1 MSQTLRMPLP
11 ARPVQQAPT
20 ARVFTRSRGVTRK
33 AHRTMI
39 YGPGGIG
46 KTSLAALCPN
56 VVIADLEGGSVDHDV
71 ERVTA
76 DEGIKTFAD
85 LRSWIQT
92 AEFKPD
98 EVICIDSVTKAEEW
112 AIADVLDTVKTRDG
126 GKAQGIED
134 YGYKDGYSY
143 LYERMVMLLADLDRL
158 YVKGHSIILIAHSI
172 DAAEKNAVGEDY
184 RKRRPRLL
192 NADKTNV
199 EAKYREWCDHVLC
212 VELDL
217 NVKKGKAV
225 GGGSRTIYTTDTPAR
240 VAKSRT
246 LAPDPAVYEY
256 GDGSIWSVL
265 MGTN

>member
-1 MSQTLRMPLP
+1 MAQTLRMPLP
-11 ARPVQQAPT
+11 ARPVQQAPA

-46 KTSLAALCPN
+46 KTSLAALCPRT
-56 VVIADLEGGSVDHDV
+56 VIADIEGGSVDHDV
-71 ERVTA
+71 ERVT
-76 DEGIKTFAD
+76 GIESFTD
-85 LRSWIQT
+85 LRSWLQT
-92 AEFKPD
+92 ATFDPD
-98 EVICIDSVTKAEEW
+98 EVLCIDSITKAEEW
-112 AIADVLDTVKTRDG
+112 ACADAIANVRTPEGQVAKS
-126 GKAQGIED
+126 IED
-134 YGYKDGYSY
+134 YGYGKGFTYV
-143 LYERMVMLLADLDRL
+143 YERMVGLLSDLDRH
-158 YVKGHSIILIAHSI
+158 YCRGNSIILIAHSI

-184 RKRRPRLL
+184 RRRRPRLQCS
-192 NADKTNV
+192 DKANV
-199 EAKYREWCDHVLC
+199 LAKYVEWCDHVLC
-212 VELDL
+212 LELDMS
-217 NVKKGKAV
+217 VKKGKAN